1 MNVIERYF
9 TYIQQINEGFRPV
22 PEGLTLTQEEP
33 LAKAGELQAQIMEM
47 GIPAFVSLCAA
58 QDGETIDPQELA
70 DFRQEDLVAALQA
83 MLMAPENTEAP
94 PAQETTPI
102 EALPPEEDDGSTPPQ
117 IDEPD
122 GPRSVYE
129 VLIDCCSLDEK
140 LMYYLIDV
148 LKRQAEEE
156 FQKLALVTTRK
167 AFTQGDFLYWYGT
180 KEHRSSREELI
191 CVTLMDA
198 CFDRLAR
205 DGQVELIAAL
215 LSGDQTTFELFR
227 CDAPELVHLPDATYE
242 WFEKYYLQGLYPLR
256 YMLKFNG
263 VQMPTEKIKED
274 VQ

>member
-9 TYIQQINEGFRPV
+9 LYLQQINEGTRPA
-22 PEGLTLTQEEP
+22 PEGITLTQTEP

-47 GIPAFVSLCAA
+47 GVPAFVSLCAA
-58 QDGETIDPQELA
+58 QDGQTILAEELES
-70 DFRQEDLVAALQA
+70 FRQEDLVSALQA
-83 MLMAPENTEAP
+83 MLT
-94 PAQETTPI
+94 PAEEEQE
-102 EALPPEEDDGSTPPQ
+102 PEEDPSAPPQ

-167 AFTQGDFLYWYGT
+167 AFTRMDFLYWYGT
-180 KEHRSSREELI
+180 KESRASREELI

-198 CFDRLAR
+198 CFDRLAK
-205 DGQVELIAAL
+205 DGQIELIAAL
-215 LSGDQTTFELFR
+215 LSGDRTTFELFR
-227 CDAPELVHLPDATYE
+227 CDAPELVHLPEATYE
-242 WFEKYYLQGLYPLR
+242 WFEEYYLQGLYPLR

-263 VQMPTEKIKED
+263 VEIPKEE
-274 VQ
+274 V

>member
-9 TYIQQINEGFRPV
+9 TYIQQINEGGRPV

-33 LAKAGELQAQIMEM
+33 LAKAAELQGQIMKM

-58 QDGETIDPQELA
+58 QDGETIDPRELA
-70 DFRQEDLVAALQA
+70 DFRQEDLIAALQA
-83 MLMAPENTEAP
+83 MLAGGETEEATPEPTAQAPV
-94 PAQETTPI
+94 
-102 EALPPEEDDGSTPPQ
+102 EEDDGSAPPQ

-129 VLIDCCSLDEK
+129 VLIDCCSLDEN

-148 LKRQAEEE
+148 LKRRSEEE

-167 AFTQGDFLYWYGT
+167 AFTQLDFLYWYGT
-180 KEHRSSREELI
+180 KEHRGSREELI

-227 CDAPELVHLPDATYE
+227 CDAPELVHLPEATYE
-242 WFEKYYLQGLYPLR
+242 WFETHYLQGLYPLR

-263 VQMPTEKIKED
+263 IQIPTEKIKED

>member
-1 MNVIERYF
+1 MNVIDRYF
-9 TYIQQINEGFRPV
+9 TYIQQINDGLRPV
-22 PEGLTLTQEEP
+22 PEGITLTHEEP

-47 GIPAFVSLCAA
+47 GIPAFVNLCAA

-70 DFRQEDLVAALQA
+70 DFRQEDLIAALQA
-83 MLMAPENTEAP
+83 MLVSSEAPEEDPVPNATA
-94 PAQETTPI
+94 TPD
-102 EALPPEEDDGSTPPQ
+102 LPQEDDGSTPPQ

-167 AFTQGDFLYWYGT
+167 AFTQEDFLYWYGT
-180 KEHRSSREELI
+180 KEHRGSREELI

-227 CDAPELVHLPDATYE
+227 CDAPELVHLPQATYE
-242 WFEKYYLQGLYPLR
+242 WFEEHYLQGLYPLR

-263 VQMPTEKIKED
+263 VQIPAAEIKED
-274 VQ
+274 VK

>member
-9 TYIQQINEGFRPV
+9 LYLQQINEGTRPV
-22 PEGLTLTQEEP
+22 PEGITLTQTEP

-47 GIPAFVSLCAA
+47 GVPAFVSLCAA
-58 QDGETIDPQELA
+58 QDGQTIPPEELES
-70 DFRQEDLVAALQA
+70 FRQEDLASALQA
-83 MLMAPENTEAP
+83 MLT
-94 PAQETTPI
+94 PAEEEQE
-102 EALPPEEDDGSTPPQ
+102 PEEDPSAPPQ

-167 AFTQGDFLYWYGT
+167 AFTRMDFLYWYGT
-180 KEHRSSREELI
+180 KESRASREELI

-198 CFDRLAR
+198 CFDRLAK
-205 DGQVELIAAL
+205 DGQIELIAAL
-215 LSGDQTTFELFR
+215 LSGDRTTFELFR
-227 CDAPELVHLPDATYE
+227 CDAPELVHLPEATYE
-242 WFEKYYLQGLYPLR
+242 WFEEYYLQGLYPLR

-263 VQMPTEKIKED
+263 VEIPKEE

>member
-9 TYIQQINEGFRPV
+9 SYMEQINDGIRPLPQGF
-22 PEGLTLTQEEP
+22 TLTQEEP
-33 LAKAGELQAQIMEM
+33 MARAGELQEQIMNI

-70 DFRQEDLVAALQA
+70 DFRQEALIAALQS
-83 MLMAPENTEAP
+83 MLSAGGEAD
-94 PAQETTPI
+94 TPTPV
-102 EALPPEEDDGSTPPQ
+102 EVPPEEEDGSAPPQ

-148 LKRQAEEE
+148 MKRQAEEE

-167 AFTQGDFLYWYGT
+167 AFTRGDFLYWYGT
-180 KEHRSSREELI
+180 KASRGSQDELI

-198 CFDRLAR
+198 CFDRLAK

-215 LSGDQTTFELFR
+215 LSGDRTTFELFR
-227 CDAPELVHLPDATYE
+227 CDAPELVHLPQATYE
-242 WFEKYYLQGLYPLR
+242 WFEEYYLQGLYPLR

-263 VQMPTEKIKED
+263 IHMPTEEIKEN

>member
-9 TYIQQINEGFRPV
+9 LYLQQINEGTRPA
-22 PEGLTLTQEEP
+22 PEGITLTQTEP
-33 LAKAGELQAQIMEM
+33 LAKAGELQAQVMEI
-47 GIPAFVSLCAA
+47 GVPAFVSLCAA
-58 QDGETIDPQELA
+58 QDGQTIPAEELES
-70 DFRQEDLVAALQA
+70 FRQEDLVSALQA
-83 MLMAPENTEAP
+83 MLT
-94 PAQETTPI
+94 PAEEEQE
-102 EALPPEEDDGSTPPQ
+102 PEEDPSAPPQ

-167 AFTQGDFLYWYGT
+167 AFTRMDFLYWYGT
-180 KEHRSSREELI
+180 KESRASREELI

-198 CFDRLAR
+198 CFDRLAK
-205 DGQVELIAAL
+205 DGQIELIAAL
-215 LSGDQTTFELFR
+215 LSGDRTTFELFR
-227 CDAPELVHLPDATYE
+227 CDAPELVHLPEATYE
-242 WFEKYYLQGLYPLR
+242 WFEEYYLQGLYPLR

-263 VQMPTEKIKED
+263 VEIPKEE

>member
-9 TYIQQINEGFRPV
+9 SYIEQINDGLRPV
-22 PEGLTLTQEEP
+22 PEGLTLTQEDP
-33 LAKAGELQAQIMEM
+33 MAKAAELQGQIMEM

-70 DFRQEDLVAALQA
+70 DFRQEDLMTALQA
-83 MLMAPENTEAP
+83 MLAGAEAP
-94 PAQETTPI
+94 QETAVE
-102 EALPPEEDDGSTPPQ
+102 EAPAEDDDGSAPPQ

-129 VLIDCCSLDEK
+129 VLIDCCSLDEN
-140 LMYYLIDV
+140 LMYYLIDI
-148 LKRQAEEE
+148 LKRQSEEE

-180 KEHRSSREELI
+180 KASRGSREELI

-205 DGQVELIAAL
+205 SGQVELIAAL
-215 LSGDQTTFELFR
+215 LSGDRTTFELFR
-227 CDAPELVHLPDATYE
+227 CDAPELVHLPEATYE
-242 WFEKYYLQGLYPLR
+242 WFEEYYLQGLYPLR

-263 VQMPTEKIKED
+263 IAMPAEEIKTMED